1 MTWLRLAMRLACRFD
16 SPALVNQS
24 VNLVNIVNFNLY
36 FLMVSTYMQRYG
48 WPSVTPV
55 TPLQNLGVTDKHE

>member
-1 MTWLRLAMRLACRFD
+1 MRLASRFD

-24 VNLVNIVNFNLY
+24 VNLVNIVNFDPY
-36 FLMVSTYMQRYG
+36 FLMVSTYMQWYG

-55 TPLQNLGVTDKHE
+55 TPRQNYGVTDKHE